1 MKFNR
6 IYFKRSSLLGIL
18 MVLISVAFTAVPVTA
33 ASKPTSEN
41 VIQSYNAGP
50 TVLTSMLV
58 ELQPKNKS
66 TVVPLTNTDIGNMLG
81 VVIPTS
87 SATIVLTPQNVST
100 QQVLV
105 VPSGNYN
112 TLVSNQNGP
121 IKAGDYLT
129 VSAVPGIAMK
139 ADSNNPLIIGRA
151 VGSFNGT
158 NSVNTLSLKNAQAGS
173 LKVSVGQIAVDVQLA
188 PDPLYLKNSNSILVF
203 LTRAEY
209 DVTNKPVSPART
221 YLCGLVFLATILI
234 TVVIL
239 YTGTRT
245 SIVAVGRNPLASKK
259 ISLSMIK
266 TIFSGLLV
274 FAIGTASVYL
284 ILNK

>member
-1 MKFNR
+1 MKF
-6 IYFKRSSLLGIL
+6 IAQYFKRSCLLSIVTL
-18 MVLISVAFTAVPVTA
+18 LISVTCAATPAAA
-33 ASKPTSEN
+33 ASKTTSEN

-58 ELQPKNKS
+58 ELNPKDKS
-66 TVVPLTNTDIGNMLG
+66 TVIPLTNTDIGNMLG

-87 SATIVLTPQNVST
+87 SATIVLTPQYVPT

-112 TLVSNQNGP
+112 TLVSNQDGP
-121 IKAGDYLT
+121 IKTGDYLT
-129 VSAVPGIAMK
+129 VSALPGIAMK
-139 ADSNNPLIIGRA
+139 ANSNDPLIIGRA
-151 VGSFNGT
+151 MASFNGT
-158 NSVNTLSLKNAQAGS
+158 NSANVISLKNAQDS
-173 LKVSVGQIAVDVQLA
+173 NLKVSVGQIAADVQLA

-209 DVTNKPVSPART
+209 NVTNKPVSPART
-221 YLCGLVFLATILI
+221 YLCGLVFLATILV

-245 SIVAVGRNPLASKK
+245 SIVAVGRNPLASSK
-259 ISLSMIK
+259 ISRSMIK